1 MNSDT
6 QGLLAGANPTGQQ
19 ILKLRRRLKNLNS
32 LISGLRE
39 KACQSKDATVLS
51 LLEHACANALSAT
64 TQQLAAALGV
74 AVGTVALRLGG
85 PIGHLF
91 YRHPSPTTSYT
102 VAFVVLALFALAA
115 MAGATRL
122 TPEAGGAVRQ
132 ARGRSAAGPPPRA
145 P

>member
-1 MNSDT
+1 M
-6 QGLLAGANPTGQQ
+6 LLNGVARSVGFTAYTTLGFSEVTGA
-19 ILKLRRRLKNLNS
+19 
-32 LISGLRE
+32 E
-39 KACQSKDATVLS
+39 MA
-51 LLEHACANALSAT
+51 HANALSAT